1 MVTSLHTNVTRE
13 DVIEAT
19 GWEIRFADQLE
30 TTQAPTAE
38 ELEVLRDLKART
50 NTHHSGQQ

>member
-1 MVTSLHTNVTRE
+1 VTRE

-30 TTQAPTAE
+30 TTPAPTAE

-50 NTHHSGQQ
+50 NAHHASTQSGQQ